1 MVSKNPS
8 TDEVQGWGPGEVA
21 EWLAQIGLQD
31 CVRFFQDRRVT
42 GQELLNLDEAQLFRW
57 QDLPIKS
64 RKVIAKHI
72 ETLKSKKQE
81 KKSKFSLFAKSS
93 KPQLPSKDYQEPTSP
108 DDDGGWDSDEF
119 DDTLTTMRQESIEW
133 QECLDDNGFKYYW
146 NITTNETSWDR
157 PEKFMPV
164 DSGTQE
170 IEEDEDAINDY
181 EPPPDA
187 VSPKQTQPP
196 HRRQPMPLPTQSA
209 EDTYEVPDHDNESGG
224 SDYEEPIEE
233 QQPPVPHRPP
243 VNKPAQQTWPPVRAN
258 NFNVN
263 VADRRMPPLPG
274 RQQKPAPASQ
284 AEDMYEEF
292 AEHGGPSEEYEMP
305 MQGGPEEEYEVPESE
320 SFPSSGRP
328 PQSAGPPDV
337 SRKPLPPPPD
347 DEPPPALPPKPTK
360 PGPTSH
366 MTTMNKVLP
375 NPTPDTRQA
384 PKLPTSAKSTRPPPL
399 PSPSTK
405 PESPFSGG
413 PPKFPVKQTHVTS
426 PLASGKKPGV
436 KWPPVETASNVKPSQ
451 LKPSTPKWKQ
461 TEPSSTP
468 QPSVPKW
475 KQPTPESSPSPQPS
489 VPKWK
494 QPKPESSPSPQPSV
508 PKWKQPTPESSPSPQ
523 PSVPKWKQTPPAV
536 PSQSRT
542 AGVNRIASQFEA
554 RQEATPP
561 KSPGPV
567 TSKVSG
573 LASMF
578 EKQDLPMSPGMSPPP
593 RGTRSAHQSPR
604 TSTLSVAS
612 TTSSSSAASS
622 ESFADK
628 RASHSSASSAS
639 GDSIHDELL
648 PGQRL
653 DLPGGPPALPGRRGL
668 VPPPPPPIASIPS
681 TKAKTRGR
689 KNSDRLPP
697 PPGADRGP
705 PPPPSQGRK
714 PVPSAPLPEPEPLQ
728 GGLYEFPWYH
738 GEVEQKQASAALREH
753 GKDGAFLIRKSTKNP
768 SMPYTLALI
777 YQNAIKKVQIRY
789 RSDQKYALGTEKEDE
804 DTFYSV
810 PDLIEFHQTHDILL
824 SQGGKTKL
832 TEAVYKNY

>member
-1 MVSKNPS
+1 
-8 TDEVQGWGPGEVA
+8 
-21 EWLAQIGLQD
+21 
-31 CVRFFQDRRVT
+31 
-42 GQELLNLDEAQLFRW
+42 
-57 QDLPIKS
+57 
-64 RKVIAKHI
+64 
-72 ETLKSKKQE
+72 
-81 KKSKFSLFAKSS
+81 
-93 KPQLPSKDYQEPTSP
+93 
-108 DDDGGWDSDEF
+108 
-119 DDTLTTMRQESIEW
+119 MRQESIEW

-196 HRRQPMPLPTQSA
+196 HRRVGTYVESSLVCDQKVPRICICLFPLS
-209 EDTYEVPDHDNESGG
+209 ESYVVCPCP
-224 SDYEEPIEE
+224 S
-233 QQPPVPHRPP
+233 PPSLQRTHM
-243 VNKPAQQTWPPVRAN
+243 KFQITI
-258 NFNVN
+258 
-263 VADRRMPPLPG
+263 
-274 RQQKPAPASQ
+274 
-284 AEDMYEEF
+284 
-292 AEHGGPSEEYEMP
+292 
-305 MQGGPEEEYEVPESE
+305 GPEEEYEVPESE

-593 RGTRSAHQSPR
+593 RGTRSAQ
-604 TSTLSVAS
+604 
-612 TTSSSSAASS
+612 
-622 ESFADK
+622 SFADK

-668 VPPPPPPIASIPS
+668 AGKILIVFPHPLGQTVAPHPHPARGGNPS
-681 TKAKTRGR
+681 PVHRYQ
-689 KNSDRLPP
+689 
-697 PPGADRGP
+697 
-705 PPPPSQGRK
+705 SQ
-714 PVPSAPLPEPEPLQ
+714 SL
-728 GGLYEFPWYH
+728 
-738 GEVEQKQASAALREH
+738 S
-753 GKDGAFLIRKSTKNP
+753 KDGAFLIRKSTKNP